1 MFQLHAV
8 DLFII
13 GFYFVFVLGVGY
25 YLKHFTR
32 SGEDFFLAGRNQT
45 AWIAGISF
53 IAANMG
59 ALELM
64 GWSAATY
71 QYGMLAV
78 HWYWIGAIPAILFLG
93 IFMMPFYHV
102 SRAHSVPGYLKLRY
116 GEPARVLSAVTF
128 GIMTLLASG
137 ISMYS
142 MGLVLETFLGWDFDT
157 SILITAAT
165 VCAYVA
171 MAGLTSAIFNEI
183 VQFCLIWAG
192 TLLIPIL
199 GMIEVGGWDN
209 LVKKVGERA
218 AALTAPGQPVL
229 DRMHIWSTMGSGA
242 DNPMG
247 MHWLG
252 IVFGLCFVISAGYW
266 TGDFLVVQRV
276 LTAKDLR
283 SAKMA
288 PIIGSYFKMVIPLI
302 VILPGLIGFALIPHL
317 QPASAGVNPSESYNA
332 VLPLL
337 MQRYLGPGMLG
348 LGMLALIAGFMS
360 GMAGNVSAF
369 ATVWTY
375 DIYRSLIKKDA
386 SDGHYLN
393 MGRWC
398 TVLGVGV
405 SIATTYIVMNF
416 QSIMDYMQALFSFFI
431 APLFATLL
439 LGMFWRRTTGP
450 AGFWGLLS
458 GMATA
463 IGIFMLT
470 RFGLLDPR
478 YVTLSETA
486 SDMALNMWQAAWSF
500 VVNFIVTVAV
510 SLLTRPRP
518 LEELVG
524 VVYGAS
530 AVPHEGPSPWYRRPS
545 TWAWLSLAIFVAL
558 NLVFW

>member
-1 MFQLHAV
+1 MFHLHAV

-13 GFYFVFVLGVGY
+13 GFYFVFVLGVGF
-25 YLKHFTR
+25 YLKRFTK

-64 GWSAATY
+64 GWSAAAY

-78 HWYWIGAIPAILFLG
+78 HWYWIGAIPAILFLA

-102 SRAHSVPGYLKLRY
+102 SRVHSVPAYLKLRY
-116 GEPARVLSAVTF
+116 GEPARVLSAATF
-128 GIMTLLASG
+128 VVMTLLASG

-142 MGLVLETFLGWDFDT
+142 MGLVLESFLGWDFDT
-157 SILITAAT
+157 AVLITAAT
-165 VCAYVA
+165 VCAYVT

-192 TLLIPIL
+192 ALLIPIM
-199 GMIEVGGWDN
+199 GMIEVGGWDK
-209 LVKKVGERA
+209 LVQKVAERA
-218 AALTAPGQPVL
+218 AALTAPGAPVL

-283 SAKMA
+283 AAKMA
-288 PIIGSYFKMVIPLI
+288 PVIGSYFKMFIPLI
-302 VILPGLIGFALIPHL
+302 VILPGLIGFALLPEL
-317 QPASAGVNPSESYNA
+317 QPSSAGVAPSETYNA

-375 DIYRSLIKKDA
+375 DIYRSLIRKEAPDR
-386 SDGHYLN
+386 HYLN

-398 TVLGVGV
+398 TVIGVGV

-439 LGMFWRRTTGP
+439 LGMFWRRTTGA
-450 AGFWGLLS
+450 AGFWGLLC
-458 GMATA
+458 GMCTA
-463 IGIFMLT
+463 VGIFLTT
-470 RFGLLDPR
+470 RFGVVDPR

-486 SDMALNMWQAAWSF
+486 SAMALNMWQAAWSF
-500 VVNFIVTVAV
+500 VVNFAVTVVV
-510 SLLTRPRP
+510 SLFTKPSPSEDLAG
-518 LEELVG
+518 L
-524 VVYGAS
+524 VYGAS
-530 AVPHEGPSPWYRRPS
+530 EVPHEGPGPWYRRPAF
-545 TWAWLSLAIFVAL
+545 WASVSLGIFVVL
-558 NLVFW
+558 NVIFW